1 MNKNDKKAIFIGEC
15 MIELNGDISSLG
27 TLNSNMQVNF
37 GGDTYN
43 SAVYFNRLTDHKTNT
58 FYCTALSNDNFSK
71 KMILRFKNEELNCKY
86 IRTDGTTP
94 PGLYSIEI
102 DERGERSF
110 SYWRNQS
117 PSKKI
122 FTGDKINLQ
131 IPEPKEA
138 SLKPYDFKL
147 EIVYED
153 DDLLV
158 INKPAGIIM
167 HPGAGNYDETIVNA
181 LMHYN
186 KDSLS
191 TIGDELRPGI
201 VHRIDKDTSGLIV
214 IAKNNTTHE
223 NLSHQ
228 FSEHTITRVYQL
240 LIWGKLR
247 PSSGKIDTFITRSS
261 KNRQMME
268 VSSSKGKRAIT
279 NYKTIEIF
287 ENDKTPTLSLVEC
300 RLETGRTHQIRVHM
314 THMGNSI
321 MGDGKYKKKYKKL
334 KNIDASLEN
343 LIYKLDRQFLH
354 AQTLGFIHPKT
365 NDEMTFT
372 SILPQELENILVL
385 LRNTDK

>member
-1 MNKNDKKAIFIGEC
+1 MEKNINLIVESSEANLRVDVLINKRKKLISRTRIKNLILKEKLK
-15 MIELNGDISSLG
+15 LN
-27 TLNSNMQVNF
+27 
-37 GGDTYN
+37 
-43 SAVYFNRLTDHKTNT
+43 
-58 FYCTALSNDNFSK
+58 
-71 KMILRFKNEELNCKY
+71 NETIN
-86 IRTDGTTP
+86 
-94 PGLYSIEI
+94 
-102 DERGERSF
+102 
-110 SYWRNQS
+110 S
-117 PSKKI
+117 PSKKVC
-122 FTGDKINLQ
+122 TGDKIDLQ
-131 IPEPKEA
+131 IPEPEEA

-147 EIVYED
+147 EIIYED
-153 DDLLV
+153 DDLLI

-167 HPGAGNYDETIVNA
+167 HPGAGNYDKTIVNA
-181 LMHYN
+181 LMHYD

-214 IAKNNTTHE
+214 IAKNNITHE
-223 NLSHQ
+223 NLSYQ
-228 FSEHTITRVYQL
+228 FSEHTITRIYQL

-334 KNIDASLEN
+334 KNIDTNLEN

-354 AQTLGFIHPKT
+354 AKTLGFIHPKT
-365 NDEMTFT
+365 NEEMIFT
-372 SILPQELENILVL
+372 SKLPHELENILLL
-385 LRNTDK
+385 LRNTRK

>member
-1 MNKNDKKAIFIGEC
+1 MKKNINLIVESNENNLRIDAFITKKENLISRTRVKNLILQEKLR
-15 MIELNGDISSLG
+15 LN
-27 TLNSNMQVNF
+27 
-37 GGDTYN
+37 
-43 SAVYFNRLTDHKTNT
+43 
-58 FYCTALSNDNFSK
+58 
-71 KMILRFKNEELNCKY
+71 NEIIN
-86 IRTDGTTP
+86 
-94 PGLYSIEI
+94 
-102 DERGERSF
+102 
-110 SYWRNQS
+110 S
-117 PSKKI
+117 PSKRVSI
-122 FTGDKINLQ
+122 GDKINLE

-147 EIVYED
+147 EIIYED

-167 HPGAGNYDETIVNA
+167 HPGAGNYDQTIVNA
-181 LMHYN
+181 LIHYN
-186 KDSLS
+186 KETLS

-214 IAKNNTTHE
+214 VAKNNETHE
-223 NLSHQ
+223 NLSQQ
-228 FSEHTITRVYQL
+228 FSDHSITRVYQL

-334 KNIDASLEN
+334 KNIDTSLEN

-354 AQTLGFIHPKT
+354 AQTLGFVHPKT
-365 NDEMTFT
+365 NEEMTFT

-385 LRNTDK
+385 LRNTSK